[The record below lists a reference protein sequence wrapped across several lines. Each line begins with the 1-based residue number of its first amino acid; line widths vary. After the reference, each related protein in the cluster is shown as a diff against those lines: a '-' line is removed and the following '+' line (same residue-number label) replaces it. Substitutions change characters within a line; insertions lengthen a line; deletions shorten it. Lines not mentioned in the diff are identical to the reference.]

1 MEEEESQ
8 SLFAEEI
15 EDEEAGEIADVLRVV
30 GTVRCKQIL

>member
-1 MEEEESQ
+1 VEEEESQ

-30 GTVRCKQIL
+30 GRCKQIL